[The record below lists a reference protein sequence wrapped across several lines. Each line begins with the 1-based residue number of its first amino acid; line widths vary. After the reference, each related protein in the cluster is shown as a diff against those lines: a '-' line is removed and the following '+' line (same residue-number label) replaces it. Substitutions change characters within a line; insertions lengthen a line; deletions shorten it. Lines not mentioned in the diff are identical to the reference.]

1 MRSVFLLNACKDW
14 VLVKGGDALIVYFLK
29 LDGGTR
35 LHRL

>member
-1 MRSVFLLNACKDW
+1 MRCVFLLNACKEG
-14 VLVKGGDALIVYFLK
+14 VLVKSDDALIVYFLK